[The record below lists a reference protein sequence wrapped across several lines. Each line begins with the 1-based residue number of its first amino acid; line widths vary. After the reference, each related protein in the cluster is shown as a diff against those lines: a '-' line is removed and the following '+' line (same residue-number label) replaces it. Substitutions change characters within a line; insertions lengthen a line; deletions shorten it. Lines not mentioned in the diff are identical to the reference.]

1 VSNDV
6 MCTVAGRKI
15 RREHVSGIEPN
26 NHVDSCTVHLI
37 GGTTM
42 RVPGSV
48 DAVAV
53 ALGWATP
60 PPRPP
65 TPRERLDDSRTWADR
80 QGQ

>member
-6 MCTVAGRKI
+6 MRTVAGRRI

-26 NHVDSCTVHLI
+26 HDVGSCTVHLT

-48 DAVAV
+48 DAVAD
-53 ALGWATP
+53 ALGWDTP
-60 PPRPP
+60 KPRPA
-65 TPRERLDDSRTWADR
+65 TPRERLDDGRTWADR